1 MLGACQVSVAELLIG
16 VRVKIGNLPETIFD
30 AAGKTLAI
38 IIPGTYVAADI
49 EFLTESA
56 SNFQVGL
63 MKRGPSS
70 PAYPHA
76 HKPVA
81 RQILGTQEFLLVR
94 KGSMTVTIYDELE
107 VVCATRDMHQ
117 SDSILL
123 LAGGHGIAF
132 KEQTEILEVK
142 QGPYIE
148 GDDKYLINLS
158 SHE

>member
-1 MLGACQVSVAELLIG
+1 MSPAVLLIG
-16 VRVKIGNLPETIFD
+16 ARVNTENLPESILD

-38 IIPGTYVAADI
+38 IIPGTYVAAEI
-49 EFLTESA
+49 EFLTETA

-63 MKRGPSS
+63 MNRGPSS

-81 RQILGTQEFLLVR
+81 RQIHGTQEFLLVR
-94 KGSMTVTIYDELE
+94 KGSMTVTIYDESE
-107 VVCATRDMHQ
+107 VVCATRDIHQ